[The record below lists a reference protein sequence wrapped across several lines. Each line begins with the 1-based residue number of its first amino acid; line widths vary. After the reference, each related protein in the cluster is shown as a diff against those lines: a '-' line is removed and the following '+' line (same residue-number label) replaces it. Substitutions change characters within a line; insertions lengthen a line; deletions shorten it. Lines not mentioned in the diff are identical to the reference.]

1 MRHGSEGAGTTR
13 LPTRVSVVQWNQI
26 LVRPRPE
33 PPGATRDIG
42 RTPSFSLILSFA
54 NLQELAFIAD
64 LISVLQQKEWA
75 LVIW

>member
-1 MRHGSEGAGTTR
+1 
-13 LPTRVSVVQWNQI
+13 

-54 NLQELAFIAD
+54 NLQELAFITD